1 MKNSS
6 LPPAQYIDTKD
17 RLLRLAEQLAEESLI
32 AIDTESNSLYAYRE
46 RVCLIQ
52 ISTRANDYIVD
63 PLAIKNIQPIGDLLA
78 NPNIEKVFHAAEY
91 DLVCLKRDYGFEMV
105 NLFDTM
111 VAARIIG
118 LEQVGLGNLLNDF
131 LGVKSD
137 KRHQRDNWGKRPLLQ
152 SSLIYAQKDTH
163 YLPQLR
169 DILQTQLIE
178 YQRLEEASEIFA
190 EICDVGDSEPRTFD
204 PDGFWRL
211 GIPNNLN
218 RRQLAILR
226 ELYLM
231 RESIAEKRDV
241 PTFKVLSNRVLI
253 ALAEAEPRRID
264 ELRHI
269 HGLSPSLIRRYD
281 RRIIQA
287 VEAGRDRRLPDPP
300 TPDLPPDPE
309 VAERYTILQNWRK
322 ERAIARGVGADVIMS
337 RQALW
342 ALAQKVPTDV
352 EQLQTISGIGPWR
365 LRTYGEELLDILT
378 RSNGNGRNF

>member
-1 MKNSS
+1 MKTSP
-6 LPPAQYIDTKD
+6 LPPAHYIDTED
-17 RLLRLAEQLAEESLI
+17 GLLRLAEQLAEESLL

-52 ISTRANDYIVD
+52 ISTRAKDYIVD
-63 PLAIKNIQPIGDLLA
+63 PLAIPDIQPIGDLLA
-78 NPNIEKVFHAAEY
+78 NPHIEKVFHAAEY

-111 VAARIIG
+111 VAARVIG

-137 KRHQRDNWGKRPLLQ
+137 KRHQRDNWGTRPLRQ

-169 DILQTQLIE
+169 DILRTQLIE
-178 YQRLEEASEIFA
+178 HQRLEEATEIFA
-190 EICDVGDSEPRTFD
+190 EICDVGESEPRTFD

-241 PTFKVLSNRVLI
+241 PTFKVLSNRLLI
-253 ALAEAEPRRID
+253 AIAEAEPRRID

-269 HGLSPSLIRRYD
+269 RGLSPALIRRYD
-281 RRIIQA
+281 KRIIQA
-287 VEAGRDRRLPDPP
+287 VEIGRDRRLPAPP
-300 TPDLPPDPE
+300 PPDLPPNPV
-309 VAERYTILQNWRK
+309 VAERYTALQNWRK

-342 ALAQKVPTDV
+342 ALAQNAPTNV
-352 EQLQTISGIGPWR
+352 EELQTISGIGPWR
-365 LRTYGEELLDILT
+365 LRTYGEELLDIMT
-378 RSNGNGRNF
+378 GSNGNGRIP